1 MIYRYLLVSDC
12 VLIAYSLWTGF
23 MMIKK
28 SVILCNFIVLKKDE
42 KSGVDKVV
50 RNGLKEVLKKM
61 GVEKRKDMKMK
72 IDKKRRV

>member
-1 MIYRYLLVSDC
+1 
-12 VLIAYSLWTGF
+12 

-72 IDKKRRV
+72 IDKKRGV